1 MYSTRGT
8 KPHRSLGICSTL
20 LKKHTSEENTCQLLT
35 GVFTLLCNNPF
46 FADTPQSSLNNSNS
60 GIIALLDAVMVQKQ
74 SLPAL
79 QDLLFLL
86 WIKIGHHDLI
96 AVKAAKRELLYK
108 LSFFFGIIG
117 QKAKLQNFIPVIQV
131 KIYCLLNRYT

>member
-1 MYSTRGT
+1 M
-8 KPHRSLGICSTL
+8 
-20 LKKHTSEENTCQLLT
+20 T
-35 GVFTLLCNNPF
+35 GVFTLFQNNPLF
-46 FADTPQSSLNNSNS
+46 SDAPQSSLNNSNS

-79 QDLLFLL
+79 QNLLFLL

-96 AVKAAKRELLYK
+96 AVKAAKREFLYK

-117 QKAKLQNFIPVIQV
+117 QKAKLQNLIPVIQI
-131 KIYCLLNRYT
+131 KYTACSIGTRKVSTVPPPVTSTALRWATAQ